1 MEKRNGNRQFKG
13 VVKLT
18 SQKEMVIIILAVQI
32 GNENVQ
38 INNSTSK
45 KKFQGRTKW
54 ITNYLFSSLRSSSSE
69 NFFIFHPQPDRSIWL
84 PKGISHCVKSAQIR
98 SFFWSVFSCIWTE
111 FREVRTRKNSVFGL
125 FSRSVKL

>member
-18 SQKEMVIIILAVQI
+18 SQKEMAIIILAVQI

-54 ITNYLFSSLRSSSSE
+54 ITNYLF
-69 NFFIFHPQPDRSIWL
+69 FISKKFI
-84 PKGISHCVKSAQIR
+84 
-98 SFFWSVFSCIWTE
+98 
-111 FREVRTRKNSVFGL
+111 VR
-125 FSRSVKL
+125 KLLYFPPST

>member
-13 VVKLT
+13 VAKLT

-54 ITNYLFSSLRSSSSE
+54 ITNHL
-69 NFFIFHPQPDRSIWL
+69 FFISKKFI
-84 PKGISHCVKSAQIR
+84 
-98 SFFWSVFSCIWTE
+98 
-111 FREVRTRKNSVFGL
+111 VR
-125 FSRSVKL
+125 KLLYFPPST